1 MSRLDQAEAQI
12 RRATILV
19 VVTGLILLVA
29 LGVQGWLLFSSGGA
43 AGLIMP
49 TLLLLVPA
57 TTLVPLGMALDGLRR
72 LITALREELENLRR
86 GLGSQRE

>member
-1 MSRLDQAEAQI
+1 MSKLDQAEAQI

-19 VVTGLILLVA
+19 VVTELILVVTM
-29 LGVQGWLLFSSGGA
+29 GVLLWLLISSGGS
-43 AGLIMP
+43 AGFIIP
-49 TLLLLVPA
+49 ILLLVVPA
-57 TTLVPLGMALDGLRR
+57 MTLVPLGLALDGQRR